1 MGRPGAHLALLLVTW
16 PYYCRGSAADQGKT
30 QGETQQAHSRREQA
44 WVPVGD
50 LGIPSPHK
58 GSFCYGKGLKQTFRW
73 NRPPLDLLQGG
84 V

>member
-1 MGRPGAHLALLLVTW
+1 VLTW
-16 PYYCRGSAADQGKT
+16 PYYWSLGLTTAEDLRLTRGKHKGK
-30 QGETQQAHSRREQA
+30 TQQAHSRREQA